1 MPLLHNNENSH
12 IFFLIRGQT
21 LGFRAQCLAEKSLGM
36 PFLHQHS
43 PMAKSLASV
52 SRAKG
57 LSKLGRANTGA
68 CTKDVF
74 KVETVLSCSEV
85 QTNRVFSKK
94 IGEGLADN
102 PKMSDKL
109 TVITSQ
115 A

>member
-1 MPLLHNNENSH
+1 LDLGPNALLRKAWE
-12 IFFLIRGQT
+12 
-21 LGFRAQCLAEKSLGM
+21 CLSCINTA
-36 PFLHQHS
+36 

-74 KVETVLSCSEV
+74 KVEKVLSCSEV